1 VGAVQRLALVVIIGL
16 TALATLL
23 VIYLAD
29 EPNRRAA
36 EAQEQTE
43 AALERAMSTYT
54 QFCVACHGPGGQG
67 LLETGRIGWPLA
79 GDYVGPR
86 DPNFR
91 EGVDERSVT
100 ERNQTEDPVEWAR
113 REATIAAAIYEGRGA
128 MPAWGEDVGGELNDE
143 QIRELVLL
151 IHEGDWNE
159 VYNHVIEVNEGYP
172 TVPPAGGANPGRTSV
187 EVQEAEAEDIIQIN
201 AVGLEWQ
208 PDVVQVPVGG
218 TIQLVNDGSG
228 GFHTFVIEGYNDDA
242 PVDMPVGETIEWQV
256 PDDLPPGEYTFYC
269 SVPGHAEAGMV
280 GSITILPALDTEPE
294 DEGEAVEVQPEA
306 TTPGEGDLENV
317 TPELPSDDESGEQR
331 EEVGSAAEASTDA
344 PTLEAF
350 DIGWEPTELTVAAGG
365 AITMVNIGNAEHNFA
380 IDGYQNGEVLQD
392 IPVGGEPVTWQVPDD
407 LAPGTYT
414 FFCAVPGHR
423 EAGMEGTLTITG

>member
-1 VGAVQRLALVVIIGL
+1 MGAVQRLALVVIIGL

-36 EAQEQTE
+36 EAQEQEE
-43 AALERAMSTYT
+43 ASLERAMGAYT
-54 QFCVACHGPGGQG
+54 QFCVSCHGPAGRGF
-67 LLETGRIGWPLA
+67 LETGRIGWPLA
-79 GDYVGPR
+79 GDYVGPK
-86 DPNFR
+86 DPNFK
-91 EGVDERSVT
+91 EGEDERSPT
-100 ERNQTEDPVEWAR
+100 ERNQTENLVEWDR

-128 MPAWGEDVGGELNDE
+128 MPAWGEDFGGELNDE

-159 VYNHVIEVNEGYP
+159 VYNHVIEANEGYP
-172 TVPPAGGANPGRTSV
+172 TVPPAGGGNTGRTNVAIS
-187 EVQEAEAEDIIQIN
+187 EAEAEDIIQIN
-201 AVGLEWQ
+201 AVGLEWE
-208 PDVVQVPVGG
+208 PDVVQIPVSG
-218 TIQLVNDGSG
+218 TIQLVNESDI
-228 GFHTFVIEGYNDDA
+228 FHTFVIEGYNDDN
-242 PVDMPVGETIEWQV
+242 PIDMPVGETVLWEV
-256 PDDLPPGEYTFYC
+256 PDDLPPREYTFYC

-294 DEGEAVEVQPEA
+294 DEDSAVEVQPEA
-306 TTPGEGDLENV
+306 TTPGSGELENV
-317 TPELPSDDESGEQR
+317 TPELPSDQESPEQR
-331 EEVGSAAEASTDA
+331 EEVGSAAEASADA

-365 AITMVNIGNAEHNFA
+365 AITMVNTGNAQHNFA
-380 IDGYQNGEVLQD
+380 IDGYHDGEVLQD

-423 EAGMEGTLTITG
+423 EAGMEGALTVTE